1 MQRGDE
7 VVGVP
12 DVSDTSGIR
21 CTHRVRTCVTFTWRL
36 PDPGFPE
43 LVTINRENPMTAQV
57 AEEIVELDINDIKVV
72 SAEVI
77 DRALTTIDSALA
89 QMVRRELVS
98 ADEVSDLLLDVRNLL
113 TSAVRG

>member
-1 MQRGDE
+1 
-7 VVGVP
+7 
-12 DVSDTSGIR
+12 
-21 CTHRVRTCVTFTWRL
+21 
-36 PDPGFPE
+36 
-43 LVTINRENPMTAQV
+43 MTAQV
-57 AEEIVELDINDIKVV
+57 AEEIAELDINDIKVV

-77 DRALTTIDSALA
+77 DRALATIDSALA

>member
-1 MQRGDE
+1 M
-7 VVGVP
+7 VGVP

-21 CTHRVRTCVTFTWRL
+21 CTHRVRTCVTFTYRHL
-36 PDPGFPE
+36 IPGSPASE
-43 LVTINRENPMTAQV
+43 TMKRENPMTAQV

>member
-1 MQRGDE
+1 MK
-7 VVGVP
+7 
-12 DVSDTSGIR
+12 
-21 CTHRVRTCVTFTWRL
+21 
-36 PDPGFPE
+36 
-43 LVTINRENPMTAQV
+43 REIPMTAQV

>member
-1 MQRGDE
+1 
-7 VVGVP
+7 
-12 DVSDTSGIR
+12 
-21 CTHRVRTCVTFTWRL
+21 
-36 PDPGFPE
+36 
-43 LVTINRENPMTAQV
+43 MTAQV

-77 DRALTTIDSALA
+77 DRALSTIDSALA

>member
-1 MQRGDE
+1 MCPTPQVYDAHIESERALRSRGDIRFRS
-7 VVGVP
+7 P
-12 DVSDTSGIR
+12 DSETMK
-21 CTHRVRTCVTFTWRL
+21 
-36 PDPGFPE
+36 
-43 LVTINRENPMTAQV
+43 RENPMTAQV

>member
-1 MQRGDE
+1 
-7 VVGVP
+7 
-12 DVSDTSGIR
+12 
-21 CTHRVRTCVTFTWRL
+21 
-36 PDPGFPE
+36 
-43 LVTINRENPMTAQV
+43 VTINREIPMTAQV
-57 AEEIVELDINDIKVV
+57 AEEIAELDINDIKVV

-77 DRALTTIDSALA
+77 DRALSTIDSALA

>member
-1 MQRGDE
+1 
-7 VVGVP
+7 
-12 DVSDTSGIR
+12 
-21 CTHRVRTCVTFTWRL
+21 
-36 PDPGFPE
+36 
-43 LVTINRENPMTAQV
+43 MTAQV

>member
-1 MQRGDE
+1 MCPTPQDYDAHIEPERALRSPKGFRFR
-7 VVGVP
+7 VP
-12 DVSDTSGIR
+12 
-21 CTHRVRTCVTFTWRL
+21 
-36 PDPGFPE
+36 PE
-43 LVTINRENPMTAQV
+43 SVTIDRENPMTAQV
-57 AEEIVELDINDIKVV
+57 AEEIAELDINDIKVV

-77 DRALTTIDSALA
+77 DRALATIDSALA

>member
-1 MQRGDE
+1 MK
-7 VVGVP
+7 
-12 DVSDTSGIR
+12 
-21 CTHRVRTCVTFTWRL
+21 
-36 PDPGFPE
+36 
-43 LVTINRENPMTAQV
+43 RENPMTAQV
-57 AEEIVELDINDIKVV
+57 AEEIELDINDIKVV

>member
-1 MQRGDE
+1 
-7 VVGVP
+7 
-12 DVSDTSGIR
+12 
-21 CTHRVRTCVTFTWRL
+21 
-36 PDPGFPE
+36 
-43 LVTINRENPMTAQV
+43 MTAQV

-98 ADEVSDLLLDVRNLL
+98 ADEVSDHLLDVRNLL

>member
-1 MQRGDE
+1 
-7 VVGVP
+7 
-12 DVSDTSGIR
+12 
-21 CTHRVRTCVTFTWRL
+21 
-36 PDPGFPE
+36 
-43 LVTINRENPMTAQV
+43 VTINRENPMTAQV
-57 AEEIVELDINDIKVV
+57 AEEIAELDINDIKVV

-77 DRALTTIDSALA
+77 DRALSTIDSALA